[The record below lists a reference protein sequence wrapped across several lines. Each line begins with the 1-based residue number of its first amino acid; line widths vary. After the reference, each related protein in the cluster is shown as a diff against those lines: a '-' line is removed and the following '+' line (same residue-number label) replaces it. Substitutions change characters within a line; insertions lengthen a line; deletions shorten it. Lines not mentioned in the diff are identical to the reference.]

1 LRQTGVNILA
11 NDIMIFET
19 FCVCGRTVV
28 SVDLPSSVIGQ
39 VIGQLYVFLVE
50 FCDALNL
57 IKLFISP
64 PRWSHAIGAI
74 CLSVC
79 LSLSFFLSLCL
90 SVCLS
95 VLSVCDQDN
104 SRTCLRT
111 STKHGRHCQG
121 DDPLEA
127 FKFWCWS
134 ESGCKV
140 MLAFPRLLTLQD
152 MTWYDILSLVRGRYS
167 TSLRQCSDFGGVC
180 ALWAC
185 LVTVWDIIWNASS
198 QTHTDMPFW

>member
-90 SVCLS
+90 SVCPFCLS
-95 VLSVCDQDN
+95 VIRITQERVY
-104 SRTCLRT
+104 
-111 STKHGRHCQG
+111 GR
-121 DDPLEA
+121 
-127 FKFWCWS
+127 
-134 ESGCKV
+134 
-140 MLAFPRLLTLQD
+140 RLN
-152 MTWYDILSLVRGRYS
+152 MVGIVRGMTLLKRLNFGVDLNPDVRLCSLS
-167 TSLRQCSDFGGVC
+167 TSLNITRYD
-180 ALWAC
+180 LIRYI
-185 LVTVWDIIWNASS
+185 VTR
-198 QTHTDMPFW
+198 